1 MTQKLHTAASD
12 TFRSLHHRNF
22 RLFFLGQL
30 VSQTGTWLTMVTQTL
45 LVLELTDSGVAL
57 GALMAFQFGPMLV
70 LGAWAGAVA
79 DRADKRKMLTVLQ
92 AAAMGQSIVLG
103 LVVLGGAATVPVI
116 YALAAVQGVITA
128 FDNPVRRSFVV
139 EMVPGP
145 DLPNAVSLNSAVMTG
160 SRVFG
165 PALAGALVLTVGYG
179 WPFIIDGVSYLAVIA
194 GLLMMRSD
202 ELFRSPPTP
211 HRKGQVSE
219 GIAYIRSEPNLLVPL
234 IMMAMIGTFAFNFQ
248 VTVPLLVDGPL
259 SGGTGTFTLLFS
271 VLSLGSLIGAL
282 GTARRTSVRPQ
293 QLVQAA
299 GAFGVAMVLLALAP
313 NLGIAFPV
321 AVLLGLASIAFMTTS
336 TAIVQLLAGAE
347 YRGRVLAIQA
357 MVFLGSTPIGGPI
370 VGWVSDAVGPRAG
383 IALGAIACFA
393 AAAYGA
399 RALDLTDRRLLGE
412 TTDPEPEPAPAR
424 VLDVRDEATGGV
436 ALVD

>member
-1 MTQKLHTAASD
+1 MTEKLHTAASD

-45 LVLELTDSGVAL
+45 LVLKLTDSGVAL
-57 GALMAFQFGPMLV
+57 GLLMAFQFGPMLL

-79 DRADKRKMLTVLQ
+79 DRSDKRKMLIALQ
-92 AAAMGQSIVLG
+92 AAAMAQSIVLG
-103 LVVLGGAATVPVI
+103 IVVLAGAATVPVI

-165 PALAGALVLTVGYG
+165 PALAGVLVLTVGYG

-194 GLLMMRSD
+194 GLLLMRSE
-202 ELFRSPPTP
+202 ELFRSAPAP
-211 HRKGQVSE
+211 HRKGQVAE
-219 GIAYIRSEPNLLVPL
+219 GLAYIRSEPNLLVPL

-282 GTARRTSVRPQ
+282 GTARRTTVSPQ

-299 GAFGVAMVLLALAP
+299 GAFGVAMVLLAISP
-313 NLGIAFPV
+313 NLGVAFPV

-370 VGWVSDAVGPRAG
+370 VGWVSDAIGPRAG
-383 IALGAIACFA
+383 IGIGAVACFA

-399 RALDLTDRRLLGE
+399 RALDLTDRRLMGE
-412 TTDPEPEPAPAR
+412 EPEPAPEPAP
-424 VLDVRDEATGGV
+424 VVDVRDEVTGEV

>member
-1 MTQKLHTAASD
+1 MTEKLHTAASD

-22 RLFFLGQL
+22 RLFFAGQL
-30 VSQTGTWLTMVTQTL
+30 VSQTGTWLSMVTQTL
-45 LVLELTDSGVAL
+45 LVLKLTDSGVAL
-57 GALMAFQFGPMLV
+57 GLLMAFQFGPMLL
-70 LGAWAGAVA
+70 LGAYAGAVA
-79 DRADKRKMLTVLQ
+79 DRSDKRKMLITLQ
-92 AAAMGQSIVLG
+92 ALAMAQSLVLG
-103 LVVLGGAATVPVI
+103 LVVLAGAASVPVI
-116 YALAAVQGVITA
+116 YALAAAQGIITA

-139 EMVPGP
+139 EMVPTA

-165 PALAGALVLTVGYG
+165 PAIAGVLVLTVGYG
-179 WPFIIDGVSYLAVIA
+179 WPFIIDGFSYVAVIG
-194 GLLMMRSD
+194 GLLLMRPS
-202 ELFRSPPTP
+202 ELFRSPPMP
-211 HRKGQVSE
+211 HRKGQVRQ
-219 GIAYIRSEPNLLVPL
+219 GLRYIRSEPNLLVPL

-282 GTARRTSVRPQ
+282 GTARRTGVTPQ
-293 QLVQAA
+293 QLINAA
-299 GAFGVAMVLLALAP
+299 AAFGVAMVLLALAP
-313 NLGIAFPV
+313 NLGVAFPV

-383 IALGAIACFA
+383 IALGAVACFA

-399 RALDLTDRRLLGE
+399 RALDLSDQRLLGE
-412 TTDPEPEPAPAR
+412 AEPAP
-424 VLDVRDEATGGV
+424 VVDLRDEPTGEV